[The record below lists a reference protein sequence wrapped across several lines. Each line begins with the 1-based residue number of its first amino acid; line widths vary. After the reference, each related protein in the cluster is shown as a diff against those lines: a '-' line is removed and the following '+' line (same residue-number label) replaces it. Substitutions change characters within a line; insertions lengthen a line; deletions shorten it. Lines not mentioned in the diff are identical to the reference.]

1 LEEIL
6 TSLGRAVRKVM
17 GVTRRWSV
25 IFNAI
30 IEYNNL
36 MELHLGNRQF
46 TWSNDH
52 VVPTFEKLDRF
63 LATTEW
69 MDQYPLVQVT
79 ALTRYKFDHT
89 PLLLNSGD
97 RVRKSNQFKMEL
109 CWLAREDI
117 HSIVDPIWGAP
128 ARDRSAIEE

>member
-1 LEEIL
+1 
-6 TSLGRAVRKVM
+6 
-17 GVTRRWSV
+17 V

-30 IEYNNL
+30 IEHNNL

-52 VVPTFEKLDRF
+52 ENPIYEKLDRF

-69 MDQYPLVQVT
+69 MDVYPLVQVT
-79 ALTRYKFDHT
+79 ALTRYQSDHT
-89 PLLLNSGD
+89 PLLLDTGD
-97 RVRKSNQFKMEL
+97 RIQRNSQFKMEL

-117 HSIVDPIWGAP
+117 HSVVDPI
-128 ARDRSAIEE
+128 